1 MDLIDGKPEIEYP
14 CPWTYRIICTD
25 EPALRA
31 AVLVLVG
38 GVAHTLVHVQTS
50 TSGRYQTLQLDLV
63 VRDEAQ
69 RLSIFESLARH
80 PSVRFMV

>member
-1 MDLIDGKPEIEYP
+1 MDLADGKPEIEYP

-25 EPALRA
+25 EEALRA
-31 AVLVLVG
+31 AVITIVG
-38 GVAHTLVHVQTS
+38 HLAHTLVHVQTS
-50 TSGRYQTLQLDLV
+50 ASGRYQTLQLDLV

-69 RLSIFESLARH
+69 RLSIFETLARH